1 MTMCTYR
8 ARESRRSAA
17 LQSCTATVGRP
28 KGLRYLAALLTI
40 AGVTFVGC
48 GKKEKEAEV
57 IAPVRVAP
65 AVKGSIRLI
74 VNTDAVLF
82 PRDQANVMS
91 KIGAP
96 VRRVLVNRGD
106 RVKQGQVLAELESRD
121 LVAAAQESKGQW
133 AQAESNYRTIT
144 ASAVPE
150 QVLKAQTDLDAAR
163 DGLDAAKKL
172 LESRQQL
179 FKDGALARKQVDE
192 AQVAFTQAR
201 GQFETAQQHVQALQS
216 VAKEE
221 LIKTA
226 AAQVDAAKGHYDNA
240 QAQVDYSEVRSP
252 ISGVIT
258 DRPVYPGEMV
268 NPGSPLV
275 TVMDVSKVVARVN
288 LGQDQAKNIKVG
300 AEATVTPAD
309 GGELVPGKVTIVS
322 PATDANSTTIQVW
335 VEVDNADGHLRAG
348 ESVHV
353 SIVAATVDGA
363 TLIPTA
369 AVLPNDEGET
379 IVLVVDDKSIAHEK
393 VVQVGLREPEMV
405 QIIAGVEVGDRVIS
419 SGGLG
424 LEDKSKVRIMKP
436 GEKKAGEKEEADDK

>member
-1 MTMCTYR
+1 MNVMRTY
-8 ARESRRSAA
+8 
-17 LQSCTATVGRP
+17 TF
-28 KGLRYLAALLTI
+28 LTR
-40 AGVTFVGC
+40 GFVGAAC
-48 GKKEKEAEV
+48 LSLTFAACAKKQKEAEV
-57 IAPVRVAP
+57 VAPVRVSP
-65 AVKGSIRLI
+65 AVTGSIRLI
-74 VNTDAVLF
+74 VNADAILF

-96 VRRVLVNRGD
+96 VRRVTVNRGD
-106 RVKQGQVLAELESRD
+106 RVKQGQLLAELENRD

-133 AQAESNYRTIT
+133 AQTESNYRATT

-150 QVLKAQTDLDAAR
+150 QVVKAQTDLDTAR

-192 AQVAFTQAR
+192 AQVAFSQAR
-201 GQFETAQQHVQALQS
+201 GQFETAQQHLQALQS

-226 AAQVDAAKGHYDNA
+226 AAQVDSAKGHYENA
-240 QAQVDYSEVRSP
+240 QAQVDYSEIRSP
-252 ISGVIT
+252 ISGVVT

-300 AEATVTPAD
+300 ADATLTPAD
-309 GGELVPGKVTIVS
+309 GGELVTGKVTIVS

-335 VEVDNADGHLRAG
+335 VQADNADGRLRVG
-348 ESVHV
+348 EPVRV

-363 TLIPTA
+363 TLVPTA

-379 IVLVVDDKSIAHEK
+379 IVMYVDDKNIAHEK

-405 QIIAGVEVGDRVIS
+405 QIIAGLDVGQRVITL
-419 SGGLG
+419 GGLG

-436 GEKKAGEKEEADDK
+436 GEKAAGEKDEADEDKG

>member
-1 MTMCTYR
+1 MRTYHVSP
-8 ARESRRSAA
+8 AEAGHRRTSIIAA
-17 LQSCTATVGRP
+17 LAV
-28 KGLRYLAALLTI
+28 LAVTI
-40 AGVTFVGC
+40 AGC

-57 IAPVRVAP
+57 VAPVRVSP

-74 VNTDAVLF
+74 VNADAVLF

-106 RVKQGQVLAELESRD
+106 RVKAGQVLAELESRD
-121 LVAAAQESKGQW
+121 LVGAAQESKGQW
-133 AQAESNYRTIT
+133 AQAESNLRTT
-144 ASAVPE
+144 TSSAVPE

-192 AQVAFTQAR
+192 AQVAYTQAK

-216 VAKEE
+216 VAREE

-226 AAQVDAAKGHYDNA
+226 AAQVDAAKGHYENA
-240 QAQVDYSEVRSP
+240 QAQVDYAEVRSP
-252 ISGVIT
+252 INGVIT

-335 VEVDNADGHLRAG
+335 VEADNADGHMRAG

-353 SIVAATVDGA
+353 SITAATVDGA

-379 IVLVVDDKSIAHEK
+379 IVLIVDDKSIAHEK

-405 QIIAGVEVGDRVIS
+405 QIIAGVEVGERVIS

-424 LEDKSKVRIMKP
+424 LEDKSKVRVMKP
-436 GEKKAGEKEEADDK
+436 GEKKPGEKEEDK

>member
-1 MTMCTYR
+1 MKTMPAINVTQGPPEGGHHR
-8 ARESRRSAA
+8 PIWLIVIA
-17 LQSCTATVGRP
+17 L
-28 KGLRYLAALLTI
+28 GLTL
-40 AGVTFVGC
+40 VGC
-48 GKKEKEAEV
+48 GKKEKEGEV

-74 VNTDAVLF
+74 VNADAVLF

-106 RVKQGQVLAELESRD
+106 RVRQGQVLAELESRD

-133 AQAESNYRTIT
+133 AQAESNLRATT
-144 ASAVPE
+144 SSAVPE

-163 DGLDAAKKL
+163 EGLDAAKKL

-201 GQFETAQQHVQALQS
+201 GQFETAQQRVQALQS

-221 LIKTA
+221 LLKTA

-240 QAQVDYSEVRSP
+240 QAQVEYAAVRSP

-322 PATDANSTTIQVW
+322 PATDVNSSTIQVW
-335 VEVDNADGHLRAG
+335 VEADNADGHLRAG

-353 SIVAATVDGA
+353 SITAATVDGA

-379 IVLVVDDKSIAHEK
+379 IVLIVDDKNIAHEK
-393 VVQVGLREPEMV
+393 VVQVGLREPDMV
-405 QIIAGVEVGDRVIS
+405 QIIAGLDVGQRVVS

-436 GEKKAGEKEEADDK
+436 GEKKPGEKDEADEDK